1 MIEQPTLAAVL
12 IRFRLQMAARL
23 GADPEAILAAAK
35 LDPALLED
43 PDRRIGVAQER
54 AVWRVIV
61 QATGR
66 PDIGLIC
73 GENLPIQITSMIG
86 YTMMNAPSLWVAGQ
100 KMQAYQRIMGNSMGM
115 EFVET
120 GELAHIK
127 VVMWSDWH
135 EEMRHTMDLIMAAIF
150 HWIRSNSAL
159 QVKPLAVGFSYPRPA
174 NDAIYTQFFSPVPV
188 TFSCPESYLLY
199 RRRELDAPVLAAN
212 PQLFT
217 VFNQQVKELYAKFTA
232 EQPYTWRVRQA
243 ILELLQGQTP
253 GIGEV
258 AARLTV
264 STRKL
269 QALLKEEGASFQHL
283 LNEVRRDLSIQY
295 LQEKQA
301 SKSEIAYLLGFAEVS
316 VFSHT
321 FKKWTG
327 LSPSEFQAKNASRS

>member
-1 MIEQPTLAAVL
+1 MNNQPTLAAVL

-23 GADPEAILAAAK
+23 GADPQAILAAAK

-54 AVWRVIV
+54 AVWRAIV

-66 PDIGLIC
+66 PDIGLLC
-73 GENLPIQITSMIG
+73 GENLPIQITSLIG

-100 KMQAYQRIMGNSMGM
+100 KMQAYQRIMGDSMGM
-115 EFVET
+115 EFE
-120 GELAHIK
+120 ERDKLAYIK
-127 VVMWSDWH
+127 VIMWSDWH
-135 EEMRHTMDLIMAAIF
+135 AELRHTMDLMMAATF
-150 HWIRSNSAL
+150 HWIRANSAL
-159 QVKPLAVGFSYPRPA
+159 QAMPFEVGFSYPRPTNYDPYA
-174 NDAIYTQFFSPVPV
+174 HFFSPVPV
-188 TFSCPESYLLY
+188 AFHCSESYLLY
-199 RRRELDAPVLAAN
+199 NRRELDAPVLAAN
-212 PQLFT
+212 PQLFA
-217 VFNQQVKELYAKFTA
+217 VFNRQVKELYAKFTA
-232 EQPYTWRVRQA
+232 EQPYTWRVRQT
-243 ILELLQGQTP
+243 ILELPQGQAP
-253 GIGEV
+253 SIGEV
-258 AARLTV
+258 SARLTM

-316 VFSHT
+316 VFSRT